1 MSFGKRM
8 DKSFPWVNMIS
19 PSTTGSIFQSDLR
32 GEFNVYVKL
41 VLHQCCFPLVLKITW
56 FRGRDTVHINKLC
69 WETCLGKIMVT
80 MFPIPIVWTILIS
93 GFVKEALQSSSCK
106 IVIANILRVNVN
118 SSLIMHTT
126 QINRDR

>member
-1 MSFGKRM
+1 
-8 DKSFPWVNMIS
+8 
-19 PSTTGSIFQSDLR
+19 
-32 GEFNVYVKL
+32 
-41 VLHQCCFPLVLKITW
+41 
-56 FRGRDTVHINKLC
+56 
-69 WETCLGKIMVT
+69 MVT

-126 QINRDR
+126 TTQINRDQ